1 MSRSSSLARPRRP
14 GRVVAAV
21 LAVLVLVA
29 AAVAAVLVTRDRAAA
44 QADRDARAAATA
56 FAAAWQ
62 SGSPGSVPYAS
73 GAPDAVQQSYAALT
87 KGLAGARPTVGV
99 RGLNRDGD
107 AATGT
112 IGVRWTLPGG
122 ATWSYDVPLRV
133 LRAGDR
139 WAVQA
144 TTAAGRSLFAPVAA
158 TSSLRLQRVP
168 AARGQVLGAGGVPLV
183 SERPVVDVGV
193 QPSRLKGTAGA
204 LATTLAG
211 LLDVDAARLTKRI
224 TAAGRDSF
232 VDVITLRRSDYDP
245 LSSKLKPLPGVVFR
259 ERTQA
264 LAPTRDFARA
274 LLGAVGPVTAE
285 QVTAG
290 KGRFVAGDVA
300 GTSGLQRQYDERLGG
315 TAGVAVTEVPASG
328 APAPL
333 FRTDAVPGQALT
345 LTIDPKVQQAADAAL
360 TGSPV
365 EAALTAVDVRTGAVL
380 AVASSPSS
388 GLNRAML
395 GQYPPGSMFKVVSTL
410 ALLEKGLA
418 PSDTVACPPTATV
431 EGRAFRNYESEQL
444 GPVPFSTDFA
454 KSCNTAFVGLSN
466 RLGDDDLTSA
476 AASLGIGTP
485 WTLGAPAYSGSV
497 PRTTSAVD
505 RAAATFGQGR
515 TLISP
520 LAMTVATASVARG
533 SYVAPTL
540 VVDPAAGAAPA
551 PAPLDDA
558 AVATLRSLMRSVVT
572 SGTGD
577 ALAAVPGLPVSAK
590 TGTAEFG
597 TASPPATHA
606 WITGWQGDVAF
617 TVFVDTGRSGGTVAG
632 PVAARFLAALRP

>member
-1 MSRSSSLARPRRP
+1 M
-14 GRVVAAV
+14 
-21 LAVLVLVA
+21 LVA
-29 AAVAAVLVTRDRAAA
+29 AAVAAVLVTRDHAAA
-44 QADRDARAAATA
+44 QADRDAKAAATA

-73 GAPDAVQQSYAALT
+73 GTPDAVQQSYTALT

-112 IGVRWTLPGG
+112 MGVRWTLPGG

-345 LTIDPKVQQAADAAL
+345 LTIDPKVQQVADAAL

-410 ALLEKGLA
+410 ALLERGLA

-454 KSCNTAFVGLSN
+454 TSCNTAFVGLSN

-476 AASLGIGTP
+476 AASLGIGTS